1 MCLQHQG
8 EESGPQQQSGV
19 SGKEGGGFA
28 GQTGFSGESAPAG
41 REQAKEPAGPGP
53 GPHTH
58 TAERGTHTEWD
69 LRKIKIKHRK
79 RQVRNNRTNGRD
91 EK

>member
-19 SGKEGGGFA
+19 SGEEGGGFA

-69 LRKIKIKHRK
+69 LLKIKHRK